1 MSRGTPRQHPSA
13 PASRRPAP
21 PCRPCTCRRKYFCAG
36 LKNIFV
42 TTYIPGDLG
51 GRIRVAGLAVE
62 LQLLADGG
70 VGELGAGRGV
80 VGGVGGVAE
89 EEAGVARLEVN
100 LRRGGGSYNCRA
112 ANEPSAKFSLS
123 RKRAP
128 IRSLLRDCE
137 IFANHRLKL

>member
-100 LRRGGGSYNCRA
+100 LRRG
-112 ANEPSAKFSLS
+112 EDDIIVELQT
-123 RKRAP
+123 
-128 IRSLLRDCE
+128 
-137 IFANHRLKL
+137 NHRQSFHDHGKGPLLGAFYVIVKSSRTIV